1 MKNREKIGA
10 EDMSE
15 CENMKNSKYAN
26 FSPQPHKEKFHAQPK
41 IYFLKNSNKGD
52 LAKDLNIS

>member
-1 MKNREKIGA
+1 
-10 EDMSE
+10 MSE

-41 IYFLKNSNKGD
+41 IYFLKNSNKRD